1 MGTGPNTGRLYSMG
15 RLFSWSELVVV
26 APSEPAFV
34 DVDMTTQ
41 GLRDEEEKAE
51 EQITDKRKC

>member
-34 DVDMTTQ
+34 DVDMTTR

-51 EQITDKRKC
+51 QMTNKRKC